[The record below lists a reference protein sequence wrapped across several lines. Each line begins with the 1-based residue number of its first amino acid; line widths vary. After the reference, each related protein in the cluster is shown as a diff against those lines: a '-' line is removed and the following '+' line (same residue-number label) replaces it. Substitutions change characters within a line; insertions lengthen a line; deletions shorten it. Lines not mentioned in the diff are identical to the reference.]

1 MILLCTNLLIFAFV
15 IFSRAK
21 MKIGILS
28 DTHGWVDPS
37 LYEHFASVDE
47 IWHAG
52 DAGGMEVIRELESF
66 RPLKAVWGN
75 CDDHEVRRATREY
88 LFFTA
93 GTKKVLM
100 IHIGGYTGHYSSRAR
115 ELISQLKPDIFVC
128 GHSHIVKVIFDKK
141 YNMLC
146 INPGAAGRVGLHRV
160 RTVLRFTIE
169 GDRMSDM
176 ELIETGRR
184 G

>member
-1 MILLCTNLLIFAFV
+1 VILLYTNLLILAFE
-15 IFSRAK
+15 IFFKAI

-28 DTHGWVDPS
+28 DTHGWIDPAV
-37 LYEHFASVDE
+37 YEYFASVDE

-52 DAGGMEVIRELESF
+52 DAGGIEVISELESF
-66 RPLKAVWGN
+66 RPLRAVWGN
-75 CDDHEVRRATREY
+75 CDDHEVRRATGEY
-88 LFFTA
+88 QYFSA
-93 GTKKVLM
+93 GLKKVLI
-100 IHIGGYTGHYSSRAR
+100 IHIGGYPGHYSARAR

-146 INPGAAGRVGLHRV
+146 INPGAAGRIGMHRI
-160 RTVLRFTIE
+160 RTLLRFSIE
-169 GDRMSDM
+169 GNNVSDM